1 MHVSLLGYGEM
12 FTSFNEVHSSLVI
25 SLQSYFSIYD
35 HLYENLCFVTVCY
48 FVHYTWDCWCSFKVR
63 WLQTLLGYSTMFI
76 FALLGI
82 LQCLIA
88 P

>member
-12 FTSFNEVHSSLVI
+12 FTVLMKFIQFGDFIAALFQI
-25 SLQSYFSIYD
+25 CD
-35 HLYENLCFVTVCY
+35 PLYEILCFVTICY
-48 FVHYTWDCWCSFKVR
+48 FVHYIWDCWCSFKFR
-63 WLQTLLGYSTMFI
+63 SLHTMLGYSTMFI

-82 LQCLIA
+82 LQCLTA